1 MTRLLTSLL
10 ALTALLAFTAHA
22 DDKKDDKKKDDKT
35 VPFKGTWV
43 KEADGAEIAFHFEKK
58 GEMKLKATVGGNSMT
73 ATCKVTTE
81 KGTVKAE
88 VTKVTEKGEFPQ
100 KPPVGY
106 KFSFKFKAE
115 KGKATLSDF
124 EATNKDEVAPIVE
137 GEYTKTK
144 AD

>member
-10 ALTALLAFTAHA
+10 ALTALLAFTATAA
-22 DDKKDDKKKDDKT
+22 DDKKDDKK

-43 KEADGAEIAFHFEKK
+43 KEAEGVEIAFHFEKP
-58 GEMKLKATVGGNSMT
+58 GEMELKATAGESSMT

-124 EATNKDEVAPIVE
+124 DATNKDEVAPIVE
-137 GEYTKTK
+137 GEYKAKK